1 MPDEPQQETQNG
13 AQREL
18 TYGEKLVGVKF
29 NPAGSGRVD
38 RLKNLYAAVIDEIRA
53 NRKSYEEAGDE
64 VGVHLAQVAEDAALA
79 AQMSSVKSA
88 TWGL

>member
-1 MPDEPQQETQNG
+1 MPDEQTQPQIG
-13 AQREL
+13 SPREH
-18 TYGEKLVGVKF
+18 TYGEKLVGLKF

-38 RLKNLYAAVIDEIRA
+38 RLKTLYAAVIDEVRA
-53 NRKSYEEAGDE
+53 FRESYVEAGDE
-64 VGVHLAQVAEDAALA
+64 IGIHLADEAVDAALN